1 MLVRER
7 LRSVFLTA
15 LDLPAEVNV
24 TELQHRVH
32 PRWDS
37 LGHLALV
44 IAIEEE
50 FDVEFD
56 SDQLIG
62 MDSFQS
68 ALKILHDLGV
78 YDST

>member
-7 LRSVFLTA
+7 LRSVFITA
-15 LDLPAEVNV
+15 LDLPGDVDV
-24 TELQHRVH
+24 MELRHRFH

-62 MDSFQS
+62 MESFED

-78 YDST
+78 HDSN